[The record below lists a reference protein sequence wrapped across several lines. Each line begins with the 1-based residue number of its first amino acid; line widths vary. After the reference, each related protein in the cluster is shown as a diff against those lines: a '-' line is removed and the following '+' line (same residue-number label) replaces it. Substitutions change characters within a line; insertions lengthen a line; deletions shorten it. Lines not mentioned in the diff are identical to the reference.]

1 MRAAEGPQAPAGRG
15 EETAA
20 AAHFGAE
27 APAGE
32 SAAWEE
38 IDTGRFM
45 PRRFKGSYRGRA
57 LG

>member
-1 MRAAEGPQAPAGRG
+1 MGIEQPDDRGAEQ
-15 EETAA
+15 AA
-20 AAHFGAE
+20 AAHFGQE
-27 APAGE
+27 ATADEGQ
-32 SAAWEE
+32 AWEE